1 MKQNRLKVKIASY
14 LILLKENKI
23 LMTRRFNTG
32 WSDGMYS
39 LPSGHID
46 LGEFPLETIVREAK
60 EEVNV
65 QIHPNTTELVHIH
78 FQKDTYVDFYFR
90 TQEWQG
96 EIKINEPDKCDKI
109 VWIELINIDTLE
121 IPEKIKTALNSI
133 AKGEF
138 YSQGN

>member
-14 LILLKENKI
+14 LLLQRKSRI

-46 LGEFPLETIVREAK
+46 QGEFPLETIVREAE

-65 QIHPNTTELVHIH
+65 QINPMTTELVHIH

-109 VWIELINIDTLE
+109 VWVELNEIDNLE
-121 IPEKIKTALNSI
+121 IPEKIKTALSFI

-138 YSQGN
+138 YSQGD

>member
-1 MKQNRLKVKIASY
+1 MKQNRFKIKIASY
-14 LILLKENKI
+14 LLLQRDNKI

-46 LGEFPLETIVREAK
+46 KGEFPLETIMREAE
-60 EEVNV
+60 EEVGAHIN
-65 QIHPNTTELVHIH
+65 PETTELIHIH

-109 VWIELINIDTLE
+109 VWVELKDIDTLE

-133 AKGEF
+133 KKGEF
-138 YSQGN
+138 YSHGD